1 MKSRITIAGT
11 HTPRIRYSVAF
22 DKLCVIFPSEKLNI
36 PVRSTCGVD
45 DAAWNEA
52 YEIGFLG

>member
-45 DAAWNEA
+45 DAA
-52 YEIGFLG
+52 